1 MPIIDWR
8 LPKLPSVQEVIQQA
22 AQVAQPVV
30 EKLVAPYQPFAQD
43 LYENAT
49 RRLAT
54 PTEAQS
60 AAAQKLA
67 GETASPQSVSKA
79 MLHGE
84 WGQLFVYPGDRRVWV
99 GQDNRGVDLT
109 PNPQRD
115 AEQQRLVALR
125 EANTRALP
133 GAVSRLGLPAALT
146 NGAQVEPSELTIAGR
161 KTAGHTLSTGDGL
174 RFFVP
179 TDPSTTPVGLTPR
192 AKVAL
197 ETRDQLQQVQRDAND
212 PLKNAAANLTDP
224 SYYGWAAGRIGTG
237 MIDSGKA
244 AVQGTLDTLNPFR
257 KVEPLD
263 FSGWK
268 NGVDILR
275 ADPAGSLQSFFKDP
289 ANASSILTDTALIA
303 GSSRVSKPGTTS
315 PRDVPASRQT
325 IDVKATTVVDPLPP
339 ARTTP
344 RTTTTPT
351 TTPTTLAALPPATT
365 GAALPPAT
373 TGAITTSPRSTPT
386 RLTNQADFLRARLT
400 QQVDTSAT
408 TPRVPAEF
416 QNAARE
422 ALARAHARW
431 DLTVTDAAGNTTR
444 RPAEM
449 MARPWWEDMLGTDTS
464 ELEPLGEVAPAFEQ
478 RGNKY
483 YVAGERVDRATYD
496 KAVSEHD
503 AIQAQYRGGDINASV
518 TPDRPPGYRPTKRY
532 RADGSNHTVERLQM
546 LGYTGDVPVYY
557 TPGGRTSL
565 PIGQIV
571 PSPSDKASSAN
582 QRSIEDILRNM
593 TPVEVSDY

>member
-8 LPKLPSVQEVIQQA
+8 LPKLPSVQEVVQQA
-22 AQVAQPVV
+22 SRVAQPVV
-30 EKLVAPYQPFAQD
+30 EKLAAPYQPFAQD

-125 EANTRALP
+125 ETNTRALP
-133 GAVSRLGLPAALT
+133 GAVSRLGLPATLT
-146 NGAQVEPSELTIAGR
+146 QGAQVEPSELTIAGR

-179 TDPSTTPVGLTPR
+179 TDPSTAPVGLTPR
-192 AKVAL
+192 ARVAL
-197 ETRDQLQQVQRDAND
+197 ETRDQQQQVQRDAND
-212 PLKNAAANLTDP
+212 PLKNAAANLTD
-224 SYYGWAAGRIGTG
+224 SAYYGWAAGRIGTG
-237 MIDSGKA
+237 VIDSGKA

-263 FSGWK
+263 FSGWR

-275 ADPAGSLQSFFKDP
+275 ADPAGSLQSFFRDP
-289 ANASSILTDTALIA
+289 ANAAGILTDTALIA
-303 GSSRVSKPGTTS
+303 GTSRVSKPGTTS
-315 PRDVPASRQT
+315 PKDVPASRQT

-344 RTTTTPT
+344 RTTTTLAALPPAT
-351 TTPTTLAALPPATT
+351 TGVALPPATT

-386 RLTNQADFLRARLT
+386 RLTNQADFLRTRLT
-400 QQVDTSAT
+400 QQLDGARSLRPQVPQDFVDAASAIV
-408 TPRVPAEF
+408 R
-416 QNAARE
+416 NAHESWDVGGQPLQMMFGFGKKHIE
-422 ALARAHARW
+422 ALNEDAQTFREQWEEGRIEPLNPEDGDGNLDVMSDGDRH
-431 DLTVTDAAGNTTR
+431 DAAHLHAEADISRNGEARTGGFEDGYNRDSSKR
-444 RPAEM
+444 RFYP
-449 MARPWWEDMLGTDTS
+449 EDVRD
-464 ELEPLGEVAPAFEQ
+464 
-478 RGNKY
+478 
-483 YVAGERVDRATYD
+483 DYD
-496 KAVSEHD
+496 QGYKKG
-503 AIQAQYRGGDINASV
+503 AQYR
-518 TPDRPPGYRPTKRY
+518 
-532 RADGSNHTVERLQM
+532 ERGWKLW
-546 LGYTGDVPVYY
+546 
-557 TPGGRTSL
+557 
-565 PIGQIV
+565 
-571 PSPSDKASSAN
+571 
-582 QRSIEDILRNM
+582 
-593 TPVEVSDY
+593 

>member
-22 AQVAQPVV
+22 SQVAQPLV

-79 MLHGE
+79 MLDGE

-133 GAVSRLGLPAALT
+133 GAVSRLGLPATLT
-146 NGAQVEPSELTIAGR
+146 QGAQVEPSELTIGGR
-161 KTAGHTLSTGDGL
+161 KTAGHTLSTGHGL

-179 TDPSTTPVGLTPR
+179 ADASTAPVGLTPR
-192 AKVAL
+192 ARVAL
-197 ETRDQLQQVQRDAND
+197 ETRDQMQQVQRDAND

-224 SYYGWAAGRIGTG
+224 AYYGWAAGRIGTG
-237 MIDSGKA
+237 VVDSGKA
-244 AVQGTLDTLNPFR
+244 ALQGTLDTLNPFR

-263 FSGWK
+263 FSGWR

-275 ADPAGSLQSFFKDP
+275 ADPVGSLQSFFKDP
-289 ANASSILTDTALIA
+289 ANAASILTDTALIA
-303 GSSRVSKPGTTS
+303 GSSRVSKPGTTTAK
-315 PRDVPASRQT
+315 DVPASRQT

-339 ARTTP
+339 ARTP
-344 RTTTTPT
+344 PKPTTPT
-351 TTPTTLAALPPATT
+351 STPAALPPATTGAALPPATT

-373 TGAITTSPRSTPT
+373 TGAITTSPRSAPT
-386 RLTNQADFLRARLT
+386 RLTNQADFLRSRLT
-400 QQVDTSAT
+400 QQLSGAQSLRPQVPQDFVDAASAIV
-408 TPRVPAEF
+408 R
-416 QNAARE
+416 NAHQSWDVGGQPLQMMFGFGKKHVE
-422 ALARAHARW
+422 ALNEDAQTFREQWQEGRIEPLNPEDGDGNLSVMSDGDRH
-431 DLTVTDAAGNTTR
+431 DAAHLHAEADITR
-444 RPAEM
+444 NGE
-449 MARPWWEDMLGTDTS
+449 ARTGGFEDGYNGDS
-464 ELEPLGEVAPAFEQ
+464 SKRRFYPEDV
-478 RGNKY
+478 R
-483 YVAGERVDRATYD
+483 DDYD
-496 KAVSEHD
+496 QGYKKG
-503 AIQAQYRGGDINASV
+503 AQYREHGW
-518 TPDRPPGYRPTKRY
+518 K
-532 RADGSNHTVERLQM
+532 LW
-546 LGYTGDVPVYY
+546 
-557 TPGGRTSL
+557 
-565 PIGQIV
+565 
-571 PSPSDKASSAN
+571 
-582 QRSIEDILRNM
+582 
-593 TPVEVSDY
+593 

>member
-1 MPIIDWR
+1 MPLIDWR

-22 AQVAQPVV
+22 SQVAQPVV
-30 EKLVAPYQPFAQD
+30 ETLVAPYQPFAQD

-67 GETASPQSVSKA
+67 GETTSPQSVSKA

-115 AEQQRLVALR
+115 AEQQRLVAQR

-133 GAVSRLGLPAALT
+133 GAVSRLGLPATLT
-146 NGAQVEPSELTIAGR
+146 HSAQVEPSELTIAGR
-161 KTAGHTLSTGDGL
+161 KTTGHTLSTGDGL

-179 TDPSTTPVGLTPR
+179 ADTSTAPVGLTPR
-192 AKVAL
+192 ARAAL
-197 ETRDQLQQVQRDAND
+197 ETRDQLQHVQRDTND

-224 SYYGWAAGRIGTG
+224 AYYAWAAGRIGTG
-237 MIDSGKA
+237 VLDSGKA
-244 AVQGTLDTLNPFR
+244 AVQGTVDTLKPFR

-263 FSGWK
+263 LSGWR

-275 ADPAGSLQSFFKDP
+275 ADPAASLQSFFKDP
-289 ANASSILTDTALIA
+289 ANTASILTDTALIA
-303 GSSRVSKPGTTS
+303 GSSRVSKPGTTT
-315 PRDVPASRQT
+315 PKDAPASRQT

-351 TTPTTLAALPPATT
+351 STLAALPPATT

-373 TGAITTSPRSTPT
+373 TGALTTSPRSTPT
-386 RLTNQADFLRARLT
+386 RLTNQADFLRSRLT
-400 QQVDTSAT
+400 QQLSGAQSLRPQVPQDFVEAASAIV
-408 TPRVPAEF
+408 R
-416 QNAARE
+416 NAHQSWDVGGQPLQMMFGFGKKHIE
-422 ALARAHARW
+422 ALNEDAQTFREQWEEGRIEPLNPEDGDGNLSVMSDGDRH
-431 DLTVTDAAGNTTR
+431 DAAHLHAEADITR
-444 RPAEM
+444 NGE
-449 MARPWWEDMLGTDTS
+449 ARTGGFEDGYNGDAS
-464 ELEPLGEVAPAFEQ
+464 KRRFYPEDV
-478 RGNKY
+478 RG
-483 YVAGERVDRATYD
+483 DYD
-496 KAVSEHD
+496 QGYTKG
-503 AIQAQYRGGDINASV
+503 AQYR
-518 TPDRPPGYRPTKRY
+518 
-532 RADGSNHTVERLQM
+532 ERGWKLW
-546 LGYTGDVPVYY
+546 
-557 TPGGRTSL
+557 
-565 PIGQIV
+565 
-571 PSPSDKASSAN
+571 
-582 QRSIEDILRNM
+582 
-593 TPVEVSDY
+593 